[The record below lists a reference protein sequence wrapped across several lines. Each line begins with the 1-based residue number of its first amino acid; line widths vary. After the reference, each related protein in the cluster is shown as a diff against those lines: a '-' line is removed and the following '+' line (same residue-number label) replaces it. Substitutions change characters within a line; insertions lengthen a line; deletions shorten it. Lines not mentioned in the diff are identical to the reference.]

1 MAIYNTR
8 KRSIFRKRRREIMT
22 TLQGIASVILELHNY
37 KIDNLAVRTHTIV
50 IMM

>member
-8 KRSIFRKRRREIMT
+8 KRSIFRKRKREVMT
-22 TLQGIASVILELHNY
+22 TLQGIASGILELHIY
-37 KIDNLAVRTHTIV
+37 KIDNLAVHTQTIG